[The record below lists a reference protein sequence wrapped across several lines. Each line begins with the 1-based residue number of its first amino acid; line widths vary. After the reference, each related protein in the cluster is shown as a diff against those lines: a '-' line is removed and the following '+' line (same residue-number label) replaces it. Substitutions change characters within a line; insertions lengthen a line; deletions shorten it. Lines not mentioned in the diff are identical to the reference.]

1 MTHPG
6 ARRRGARANGTG
18 RWPGGPGG
26 GPPAPPRFAKMPGC
40 RSLLSNLLRA
50 AKAAVPGETIVIDDR
65 FIFIHVPKTGGSFVK
80 AVTRIALFK
89 EKLGRFHWLVS
100 FRAVSSLKAV
110 RKKYMAFVPP
120 ATLDP
125 VYLPFFQLNRQAVA
139 KDRLFTVIRHPLD
152 HLVSKYEFDRSQPGW
167 RDDWSDASF
176 PDFVRRQYDGIPDRL
191 WNDFGIRRTEM
202 KMNVGLY
209 SFIYVKYLFR
219 NPGRA
224 LRLMD
229 SSYFTGGRWRA
240 DMANLHFVKY
250 ESLNDD
256 LHRVLLKFGMD
267 RKHVDFIRRTKRRV
281 NVSRLREGR
290 PWSEYYDDA
299 LLEYVLEREWP
310 LFRMFPWLSR
320 LP

>member
-1 MTHPG
+1 
-6 ARRRGARANGTG
+6 
-18 RWPGGPGG
+18 
-26 GPPAPPRFAKMPGC
+26 MPGR

-65 FIFIHVPKTGGSFVK
+65 FIFMHVPKTGGSFVK
-80 AVTRIALFK
+80 AVTRIALLK

-100 FRAVSSLKAV
+100 FRAVSFLKAV
-110 RKKYMAFVPP
+110 RKKYMSFVPP

-125 VYLPFFQLNRQAVA
+125 VYLPFSQLNRQDAA
-139 KDRLFTVIRHPLD
+139 QDRMFTVIRHPLD
-152 HLVSKYEFDRSQPGW
+152 QLVSKYEFDRSLPGW

-176 PDFVRRQYDGIPDRL
+176 PDFVRRQYEGIPDRL
-191 WNDFGIRRTEM
+191 WNDFGIPANEM

-229 SSYFTGGRWRA
+229 RSYFTGGRWRA
-240 DMANLHFVKY
+240 DMANLHFVRY

-256 LHRVLLKFGMD
+256 LHGVLLKFGMD
-267 RKHVDFIRRTKRRV
+267 RKHVDFIRKTKRRV
-281 NVSRLREGR
+281 NASRLREGR
-290 PWSEYYDDA
+290 HWSEYYDDA